1 MVLRIALG
9 MEEIQ
14 RYRMSKK
21 TEIKKQANMQSDNIE
36 MTKFSQGVTYGG
48 SLDLENG
55 MSDMTYSF
63 GDVGQLDLF
72 SEEEMREKYPA
83 LKQAKRSTLSSRRD
97 VDMTRK
103 FTFRNSGKVMDF
115 LPIFASNMD
124 GVGTFSM
131 AKQMQKHKMMT
142 VITKSTTIGEW
153 RAAAG
158 TGIRMQSLSVCTGTN
173 VMWDGEAQDW
183 KTMQQVLKSFPDV
196 KMITIDVANAY
207 HQNMVDFIKKVRD
220 EYPDKVIIAGNVVTP
235 EMTEELIINGAD
247 VVKIGIGP
255 GSVCTTR
262 TMTGVGVP
270 QFSAIV
276 DCSDAANG
284 VGGHIMADGGCV
296 YPGDIAKAFGGGA
309 HMVMIGGMLAGHA
322 ESEQKVVDGKIEF
335 YGMSSDRAREK
346 HGKRK
351 DGYRGNEGRLISLP
365 YRGPV
370 EPTLEDI
377 LGGVRSACTYIGA
390 RRLKDMAK
398 CASFVTTNNVINRVY
413 EKYTK

>member
-1 MVLRIALG
+1 MRINTDPKLNFEDVLL
-9 MEEIQ
+9 Q
-14 RYRMSKK
+14 
-21 TEIKKQANMQSDNIE
+21 
-36 MTKFSQGVTYGG
+36 
-48 SLDLENG
+48 
-55 MSDMTYSF
+55 
-63 GDVGQLDLF
+63 
-72 SEEEMREKYPA
+72 P
-83 LKQAKRSTLSSRRD
+83 KRSTLSSRKD
-97 VDMTRK
+97 VDMTRN
-103 FTFRNSGKVMDF
+103 FTFRNSGKQMNF

-131 AKQMQKHKMMT
+131 AKELQRHKMMT
-142 VITKSTTIGEW
+142 VITKSTTVEQW
-153 RAAAG
+153 RSAVG
-158 TGIRMQSLSVCTGTN
+158 NGVRLQSVSVCTGTN
-173 VMWDGEAQDW
+173 VMWDSEAQDW
-183 KTMQQVLKSFPDV
+183 KTMQQVLKSFPDI
-196 KMITIDVANAY
+196 KMITVDVANAY
-207 HQNMVDFIKKVRD
+207 HQNMVDFIKKVRN

-309 HMVMIGGMLAGHA
+309 HMVMIGGMLAGHD
-322 ESEQKVVDGKIEF
+322 ESEQPVVDGNVEF
-335 YGMSSDRAREK
+335 YGMSSDRAREV

-365 YRGPV
+365 HRGPV
-370 EPTLEDI
+370 APTLEDI
-377 LGGVRSACTYIGA
+377 VGGVRSACTYIGA

-398 CASFVTTNNVINRVY
+398 CASFVTTHNVQNKVY

>member
-1 MVLRIALG
+1 MRINTDPKLNFEDVLL
-9 MEEIQ
+9 Q
-14 RYRMSKK
+14 
-21 TEIKKQANMQSDNIE
+21 
-36 MTKFSQGVTYGG
+36 
-48 SLDLENG
+48 
-55 MSDMTYSF
+55 
-63 GDVGQLDLF
+63 
-72 SEEEMREKYPA
+72 P
-83 LKQAKRSTLSSRRD
+83 KRSTLSSRKD
-97 VDMTRK
+97 VDMTRN
-103 FTFRNSGKVMDF
+103 FTFRNSGKQMNF

-131 AKQMQKHKMMT
+131 AKAMQEHKMMT
-142 VITKSTTIGEW
+142 VITKTTGIEEW
-153 RAAAG
+153 RKAVG
-158 TGIRMQSLSVCTGTN
+158 NGVRLQSVSVCTGTN
-173 VMWDGEAQDW
+173 VMWDPEAPDW
-183 KTMQQVLKSFPDV
+183 KTMQEVLTSFPDI
-196 KMITIDVANAY
+196 KMITVDVANAY

-220 EYPDKVIIAGNVVTP
+220 KYPEKIIVAGNVVTP

-296 YPGDIAKAFGGGA
+296 HPGDIAKAFGGGA
-309 HMVMIGGMLAGHA
+309 HMVMIGGMLAGHD
-322 ESEQKVVDGKIEF
+322 ESEQEVVDGRVEF
-335 YGMSSDRAREK
+335 YGMSSDRAREV

-370 EPTLEDI
+370 ANTLEDI
-377 LGGVRSACTYIGA
+377 VGGVRSACTYIGA

-398 CASFVTTNNVINRVY
+398 CASFVTTHNVINRVY
-413 EKYTK
+413 ENYTK

>member
-1 MVLRIALG
+1 MRINYDAKLNFEDVLL
-9 MEEIQ
+9 Q
-14 RYRMSKK
+14 
-21 TEIKKQANMQSDNIE
+21 
-36 MTKFSQGVTYGG
+36 
-48 SLDLENG
+48 
-55 MSDMTYSF
+55 
-63 GDVGQLDLF
+63 
-72 SEEEMREKYPA
+72 P
-83 LKQAKRSTLSSRRD
+83 KRSTLSSRKD
-97 VDMTRK
+97 VDMTRN
-103 FTFRNSGKVMDF
+103 FTFRNSGKQMNF

-131 AKQMQKHKMMT
+131 AKVLQEYKMMT
-142 VITKSTTIGEW
+142 VITKTTGIEEW
-153 RAAAG
+153 RKAVG
-158 TGIRMQSLSVCTGTN
+158 NGVRLQSVSVCTGTN
-173 VMWDGEAQDW
+173 VMWDKEAQDW
-183 KTMQQVLKSFPDV
+183 KTMQEVLKSFPDI
-196 KMITIDVANAY
+196 KMITVDVANAY

-220 EYPDKVIIAGNVVTP
+220 KYPDKVLVAGNVVTP

-296 YPGDIAKAFGGGA
+296 HPGDIAKAFGGGA
-309 HMVMIGGMLAGHA
+309 HMVMIGGMLAGHD
-322 ESEQKVVDGKIEF
+322 ESEQKVVDGRIEF
-335 YGMSSDRAREK
+335 YGMSSDRAREV

-370 EPTLEDI
+370 ANTLEDI
-377 LGGVRSACTYIGA
+377 IGGVRSACTYIGA

-398 CASFVTTNNVINRVY
+398 CASFVTTHNVINRVY
-413 EKYTK
+413 EKYDK

>member
-1 MVLRIALG
+1 MRINYDAKLNFEDVLL
-9 MEEIQ
+9 Q
-14 RYRMSKK
+14 
-21 TEIKKQANMQSDNIE
+21 
-36 MTKFSQGVTYGG
+36 
-48 SLDLENG
+48 
-55 MSDMTYSF
+55 
-63 GDVGQLDLF
+63 
-72 SEEEMREKYPA
+72 P
-83 LKQAKRSTLSSRRD
+83 KRSTLSSRKD
-97 VDMTRK
+97 VDMTRN
-103 FTFRNSGKVMDF
+103 FTFRNSGKQMNF

-131 AKQMQKHKMMT
+131 AKVLQDYKMMT
-142 VITKSTTIGEW
+142 VITKT
-153 RAAAG
+153 
-158 TGIRMQSLSVCTGTN
+158 TGIDQWRQAVGNGVRLQSVSVCTGTN
-173 VMWDGEAQDW
+173 VMWDKDAQDW
-183 KTMQQVLKSFPDV
+183 KTMQDVLKSFPDI
-196 KMITIDVANAY
+196 KMITVDVANAY

-220 EYPDKVIIAGNVVTP
+220 EYPNKIIVAGNVVTP

-270 QFSAIV
+270 QFSAIL
-276 DCSDAANG
+276 DCADAANG
-284 VGGHIMADGGCV
+284 VDGHIMADGGCV
-296 YPGDIAKAFGGGA
+296 HPGDIAKAFGGGA
-309 HMVMIGGMLAGHA
+309 HMVMIGGMLAGHD
-322 ESEQKVVDGKIEF
+322 ESEQEVVDGKIEF

-370 EPTLEDI
+370 QHTVEDI

-390 RRLKDMAK
+390 RRLKDMPK

-413 EKYTK
+413 ERYTK